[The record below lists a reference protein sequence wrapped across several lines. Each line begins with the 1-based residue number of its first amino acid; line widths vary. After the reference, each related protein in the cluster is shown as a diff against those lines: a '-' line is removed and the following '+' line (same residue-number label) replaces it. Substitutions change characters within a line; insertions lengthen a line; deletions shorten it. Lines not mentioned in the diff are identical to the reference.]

1 MFCKNCGKELDD
13 GATFCTACGAQLNKT
28 ETQSTFETTVN
39 TFATKAKTTINS
51 GVLKKYV
58 TKKNVIILAAVIV
71 VVCIIGTMFSSNNA
85 VNIVKNGYFYV
96 NENMTVGELFNVT
109 FDDVKWE
116 SFVADDG
123 QTYVNATAIMDGEEI
138 VIQFEVDE
146 EKETFALT
154 ACEYAG
160 IPIPI
165 YDLF

>member
-1 MFCKNCGKELDD
+1 
-13 GATFCTACGAQLNKT
+13 
-28 ETQSTFETTVN
+28 
-39 TFATKAKTTINS
+39 
-51 GVLKKYV
+51 
-58 TKKNVIILAAVIV
+58 
-71 VVCIIGTMFSSNNA
+71 
-85 VNIVKNGYFYV
+85 
-96 NENMTVGELFNVT
+96 MTVGELFNVT